1 MLPETVWICKLWD
14 RTVLEVLAK
23 ERRDKELPI
32 ESILSLE
39 WSLVLYFTFRNHCG
53 SMWLLSM
60 FLSSYDTDA
69 SNMTHRAFMIFASSK
84 IECLGRDW
92 LWLIVTPTISRQT
105 FTVNFPRA
113 KTLRFA
119 TWQED
124 LREKLGQQASRLQAG
139 QSTVS
144 TAVLKVL
151 LSRTWLSCCNS
162 SYLLH
167 TLFIS
172 YSYFMYALLHTG
184 WLFGSLFTLKN
195 VNDSTGFSSNTIHEL
210 MFATDVLCAQGPR
223 KRARSQST
231 EGSGA
236 GGPFLA

>member
-1 MLPETVWICKLWD
+1 M
-14 RTVLEVLAK
+14 
-23 ERRDKELPI
+23 
-32 ESILSLE
+32 
-39 WSLVLYFTFRNHCG
+39 
-53 SMWLLSM
+53 
-60 FLSSYDTDA
+60 
-69 SNMTHRAFMIFASSK
+69 
-84 IECLGRDW
+84 
-92 LWLIVTPTISRQT
+92 TPTISRQT
-105 FTVNFPRA
+105 FTVDFPRA

-151 LSRTWLSCCNS
+151 LSRTWLSCCMLQLFIPY
-162 SYLLH
+162 SYLIHILCMPF
-167 TLFIS
+167 FILVGS
-172 YSYFMYALLHTG
+172 SALC
-184 WLFGSLFTLKN
+184 SLLKN